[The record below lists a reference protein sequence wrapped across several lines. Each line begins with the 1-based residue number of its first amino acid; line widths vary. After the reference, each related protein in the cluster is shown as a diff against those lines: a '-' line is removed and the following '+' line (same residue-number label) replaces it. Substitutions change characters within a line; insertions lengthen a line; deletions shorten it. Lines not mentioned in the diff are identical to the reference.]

1 MLFLIGCIPT
11 LLGLWWNSRIYHI
24 IWCGCN
30 SYCDLSNL
38 HRAYGRC
45 VCSLYQWDDRDYQLW
60 NWCELA
66 HFMTITFLLDVHL
79 VSYGIQPKRLE
90 LSDQVIYFVGGPP
103 HLMHLEFILQTL
115 IHVCQINYWRVGPTY
130 RRVFKRIYIT
140 STKNYLVLANH
151 SCQKHLEAG
160 SIIFKNSYHT
170 LVERHPKYFLILSFG
185 WSPIPVRK
193 LLALM
198 IWAISVVG

>member
-1 MLFLIGCIPT
+1 MIVTINYEIDVNWPI
-11 LLGLWWNSRIYHI
+11 LWQ
-24 IWCGCN
+24 
-30 SYCDLSNL
+30 
-38 HRAYGRC
+38 
-45 VCSLYQWDDRDYQLW
+45 SL
-60 NWCELA
+60 A
-66 HFMTITFLLDVHL
+66 LLDVHL

-115 IHVCQINYWRVGPTY
+115 IHVCQINNWRVGPTH

-151 SCQKHLEAG
+151 SCQKHLEVG

-170 LVERHPKYFLILSFG
+170 LVERHPQILSSTFFWVEPNPCSQVVSINDLG
-185 WSPIPVRK
+185 NIRSGVDEASLS
-193 LLALM
+193 LLALKM
-198 IWAISVVG
+198 TI